1 MIDLPI
7 SFLEREKEEIQKQ
20 IDLFDTNTTDKFEK
34 RDIEYYEKRKMKF
47 VKAINILKEY
57 QGGLLK

>member
-20 IDLFDTNTTDKFEK
+20 IDLFDNNTTDLFEE
-34 RDIEYYEKRKMKF
+34 RDIEYYEIRKMKF